1 MMAATLEDDDRSAV
15 VVTRRRT
22 KIVAT
27 LGPVSRHE
35 GVLERLLEAG
45 MDVARINLS
54 HGSTAEHAESI
65 ATVRRAGPRRG
76 AGGPHRPPRS
86 QAPLGRLASADRG
99 QSGRSPRAGRTASR
113 PARGLRPL

>member
-1 MMAATLEDDDRSAV
+1 MAATLEDDDRSAV

-54 HGSTAEHAESI
+54 HGSTAEHAESV
-65 ATVRRAGPRRG
+65 ATVRRAGPRRW
-76 AGGPHRPPRS
+76 RS
-86 QAPLGRLASADRG
+86 SSTSPVPSSAWETCLGRS
-99 QSGRSPRAGRTASR
+99 RSKRAKPSCWAHRQPPSCR
-113 PARGLRPL
+113 